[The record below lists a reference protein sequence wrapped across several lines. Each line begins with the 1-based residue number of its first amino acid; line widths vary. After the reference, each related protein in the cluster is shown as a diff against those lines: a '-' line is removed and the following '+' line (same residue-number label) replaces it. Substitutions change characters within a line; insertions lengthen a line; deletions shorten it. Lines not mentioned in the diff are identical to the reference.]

1 MASNPLVIT
10 RLNATIERYVGR
22 ALAVAFAGL
31 ILVVFLQ
38 VVARN
43 VLRMPMIWT
52 LDLAQLLF
60 AWCIFIGASLA
71 FRAGA
76 HYIVNLWHGD
86 GLMSR
91 LSTRISTVFSAI
103 VIFVLIFN
111 GVKMSL
117 IGLNRESPSLG
128 FSEFWFF
135 VPIPVC
141 GVFMLLFLVEHVLRE
156 WQH

>member
-1 MASNPLVIT
+1 MII
-10 RLNATIERYVGR
+10 RLNAVIEQWVGR
-22 ALAVAFAGL
+22 ALAVVFAGL
-31 ILVVFLQ
+31 IAVVFIQ
-38 VVARN
+38 VAARN
-43 VLRMPMIWT
+43 VLQIPMIWT

-71 FRAGA
+71 FRQGA
-76 HYIVNLWHGD
+76 HYIVNLWPSTGFMD
-86 GLMSR
+86 N
-91 LSTRISTVFSAI
+91 LSTRASMVLSAI
-103 VIFVLIFN
+103 VIFVLISN

-156 WQH
+156 LKH